1 MKLKESLA
9 VKSKLKIVKTNEL
22 IKYMRKEK

>member
-1 MKLKESLA
+1 MKLKKSLA